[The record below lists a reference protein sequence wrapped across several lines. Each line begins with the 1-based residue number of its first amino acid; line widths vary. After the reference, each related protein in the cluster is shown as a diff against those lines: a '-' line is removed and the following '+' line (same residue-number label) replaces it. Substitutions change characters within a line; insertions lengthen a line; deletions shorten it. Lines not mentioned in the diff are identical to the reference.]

1 MQIYVSANV
10 VRSGD
15 GTRNHPF
22 RFIQEAAD
30 ITATQRPEDLFE
42 RNVQHNAIF
51 LSVAKNELD
60 SLMRYGNWQELLSE
74 GSFSTIEGKSFYP
87 FEDIVPDFYAFL
99 PGTIFIKDSGEK
111 LIGAVTAEA
120 KMNEICFHC
129 APIESTFKIENNG
142 FKFLKMPKSSVKI
155 VFMYRSNAVCTDAKT
170 FEKKKTLSANTDVP
184 IFDQYLV
191 KLGIIWRWLK
201 RNGMDYEEEY
211 NEYQKELKKKFAL
224 SLAIKDIHL
233 SKGLNAFENEAC
245 LNVVINKN

>member
-1 MQIYVSANV
+1 MTSILE
-10 VRSGD
+10 
-15 GTRNHPF
+15 
-22 RFIQEAAD
+22 ICQEAAD

-60 SLMRYGNWQELLSE
+60 SLMRYGDWQELLSE
-74 GSFSTIEGKSFYP
+74 GTFSTVEGKSFYS
-87 FEDIVPDFYAFL
+87 FEEVTSDFYAFL

-120 KMNEICFHC
+120 KMNEICFHS
-129 APIESTFKIENNG
+129 PIESTFKIENNG

-155 VFMYRSNAVCTDAKT
+155 VFMYRSNAVCVDAKT

-224 SLAIKDIHL
+224 SLAIKNIRL
-233 SKGLNAFENEAC
+233 SKGLNALENENC
-245 LNVVINKN
+245 LNVIINKN